1 MSLVIFMSSIVYTS
15 DLNNL
20 ACFSLMGGFD
30 PKQWNNFF
38 VKRCIVVH
46 VAYIIWSGLKLTQY
60 HAATDYRADLE
71 PKDSLK
77 GCSCEWFDIDLKT
90 WQKKMVAKTKTRGKN
105 RKKQTNEGNIN
116 YVS

>member
-60 HAATDYRADLE
+60 LAATDYRADLE

-90 WQKKMVAKTKTRGKN
+90 
-105 RKKQTNEGNIN
+105 
-116 YVS
+116 